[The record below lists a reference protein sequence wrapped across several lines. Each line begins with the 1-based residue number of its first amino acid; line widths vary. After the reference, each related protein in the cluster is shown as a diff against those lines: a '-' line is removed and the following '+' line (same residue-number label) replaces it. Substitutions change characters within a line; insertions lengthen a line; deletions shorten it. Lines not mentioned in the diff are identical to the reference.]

1 MRARSPPCSKKS
13 ADSASLDGSWSGG
26 RGRLG
31 QWCVRVRGEMQA
43 SRIRYLGSC
52 WDEKRFKGE
61 TLLLLFNSSMRN
73 KNISYF
79 DTILLTNRNE
89 LDKFDRWIK
98 DDQTL
103 NFYVKCNVFFFSFHV
118 TFFAATIRI
127 FICICFSRYNRYIMK
142 NQYFY
147 YYVIKRWKNIEW
159 FICNK
164 IQYTLH
170 VRDVLHSNLLKKK
183 KERNKTLMRV
193 NLHDKFIDI
202 LLQIL
207 HVTLHFEYTS
217 YTMLNWILKLVFS
230 CKIRYPIII
239 HSKEEKYIKSYMNL
253 KDFFL
258 FFYTA
263 SFL

>member
-13 ADSASLDGSWSGG
+13 ADSASLDESWSGG

-52 WDEKRFKGE
+52 WDEKRFKGK
-61 TLLLLFNSSMRN
+61 TLLLFFNSSMRN

-89 LDKFDRWIK
+89 FDRFDRWIK
-98 DDQTL
+98 SDQ
-103 NFYVKCNVFFFSFHV
+103 NFYAKCNVFFFYV

-127 FICICFSRYNRYIMK
+127 FVVFASPGNGYIMK

-159 FICNK
+159 FICDK
-164 IQYTLH
+164 IQYTYYVMYCIAIYL
-170 VRDVLHSNLLKKK
+170 K
-183 KERNKTLMRV
+183 KERK
-193 NLHDKFIDI
+193 K
-202 LLQIL
+202 
-207 HVTLHFEYTS
+207 
-217 YTMLNWILKLVFS
+217 
-230 CKIRYPIII
+230 
-239 HSKEEKYIKSYMNL
+239 
-253 KDFFL
+253 
-258 FFYTA
+258 
-263 SFL
+263 

>member
-79 DTILLTNRNE
+79 DMILLTNRNE
-89 LDKFDRWIK
+89 FDRFDRLK
-98 DDQTL
+98 VMCDQTL
-103 NFYVKCNVFFFSFHV
+103 NLYAKCNFFLFTLYFSQQRYEYLYVFASPG
-118 TFFAATIRI
+118 
-127 FICICFSRYNRYIMK
+127 NGYIMK

-164 IQYTLH
+164 IQYTWC
-170 VRDVLHSNLLKKK
+170 
-183 KERNKTLMRV
+183 
-193 NLHDKFIDI
+193 I
-202 LLQIL
+202 
-207 HVTLHFEYTS
+207 
-217 YTMLNWILKLVFS
+217 
-230 CKIRYPIII
+230 
-239 HSKEEKYIKSYMNL
+239 
-253 KDFFL
+253 
-258 FFYTA
+258 A
-263 SFL
+263 